1 MSEIEVE
8 GKTVEE
14 AIQEG
19 LGKLGCSQDK
29 VEIKILNEGTS
40 GLFGLMGN
48 KPSRVR
54 LITKERVID
63 YILAQN
69 SIRDILSNM
78 LRLMN
83 LNYKDINTA
92 MLTGRLMVNIKS
104 DDSRLII
111 GKNGQTLDA
120 LEHILNLM
128 LNKNENTRT
137 KVTLDTEGYRQQQEG
152 RLQNIALKVAAQVKR
167 TGKIHRF
174 DPMSSRERRLIHIS
188 LKSDQDIETIS
199 EGEGIYR
206 KVVVKPA
213 NHQ

>member
-152 RLQNIALKVAAQVKR
+152 RLQKYSFESCR
-167 TGKIHRF
+167 PG
-174 DPMSSRERRLIHIS
+174 
-188 LKSDQDIETIS
+188 
-199 EGEGIYR
+199 
-206 KVVVKPA
+206 
-213 NHQ
+213 